1 MTNGHHAVILWLEY
15 VDVILSKLSTPPLA
29 CFPFRRKPG
38 CHYAWYLVPKHSC
51 SFLGA
56 PLPCRVPLAS
66 LGSSR
71 EFHLMAFQ
79 CIFAYTMRSFTLNNR
94 LPKTYCHTLPNL
106 KSDRCF
112 ITFNTDKT
120 AVEDLSW
127 GQRDPVDFAY
137 T

>member
-51 SFLGA
+51 SFLGEKANVEESNVLPCSCSSSLA

-94 LPKTYCHTLPNL
+94 LPKTYCHTLPVSL
-106 KSDRCF
+106 AC
-112 ITFNTDKT
+112 T
-120 AVEDLSW
+120 V
-127 GQRDPVDFAY
+127 
-137 T
+137 